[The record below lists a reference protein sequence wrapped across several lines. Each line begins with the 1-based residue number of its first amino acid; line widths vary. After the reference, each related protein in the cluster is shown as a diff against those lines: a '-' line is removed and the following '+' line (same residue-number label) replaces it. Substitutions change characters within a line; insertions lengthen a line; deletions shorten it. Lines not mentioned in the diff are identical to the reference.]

1 MTTLWSV
8 NTGAE
13 LARIEERT
21 SQNIVLPLIYPSETT
36 TKVISGL
43 LPPGLRLVDNTIKGS
58 PFEVARSRRF
68 EFVIRA
74 SRNSAISDRTLTIIV
89 DGADNPIWVTPA
101 GVLPV
106 NPNKLNFILDNTPVD
121 FQLTAIDSDLP
132 TGDSIE
138 YYINEGDGELP
149 PGIKMSKDGR
159 LTGVVDPILAL
170 DLEGGDGGYDT
181 DPYSKYPW
189 DFGVSQ
195 SSMGIDSFYYDFT
208 VYDYGVA
215 ARVPRKLNRNY
226 EFIVTAT
233 DNVSFTKRK
242 FRIYVVGDDFL
253 KADNNIMKAANGL
266 FTVDGTFVRKP
277 IWLTS
282 GKLGVRRANNFVS
295 LYLDVLDPNTLA
307 GVIFYQL
314 SQIND
319 DGTPSVLPPGLTL
332 DNTNGEIVGY
342 VPYQPAITKDYKFTV
357 VAKRYNP
364 GLGLV
369 SVVGTY
375 YEDVL
380 VGKNSIKVYKL
391 PTTTT
396 DGIDDLYSLVGR
408 AISIENKEY
417 TVLSVDNTNVDYD
430 IITFTTQLQ
439 TTFSAQPLV
448 VERTASAQ
456 NYFFVNSLDENST
469 SFYKNR
475 SLNITD
481 SQKYKI
487 IDNYPYVEWEI
498 RPAVG
503 SSYVVLAPPN
513 SGNDIK
519 TTLESSLG
527 IPSRDAY
534 VTVTK
539 NISNQATLVKLLLP
553 ATATNRNSNR
563 IQSWFTSN
571 NLSSVRISKLTS
583 NNRILL
589 DTELLTTFIPG
600 RTFSLAVLSDNS
612 FEENFNVAELETY
625 ETAKTFTLS
634 VLGEVESTISWITG
648 NNLGSIAAGRASN
661 LSVLASTTLVDST
674 LRYNLVSG
682 KLPNGMRLS
691 QYGELTG
698 FPRQYVSSDGI
709 GLTSFDS
716 NNTTFD
722 NDITF
727 DRKYTFTVLARDR
740 FGFSASA
747 KTFTL
752 TVTDDDKNKYSNVYM
767 KPYLVQSQRVS
778 YEKFINN
785 SRVFVPSYLYR
796 PGDAEFGL
804 QRELKCLVFAG
815 IETKNI
821 ENYVAAVAKN
831 HTRKK
836 YLLGDVKTAFAKNPG
851 SNDIVYEVVY
861 VELHDPLMPK
871 SGTTRTTFRAISPN
885 KITVDSLRYDANTGL
900 EPFKYKIDNTITID
914 SNAIKIDQTTNSL
927 MYISNLQNMRKRIRE
942 IGADSGDFLPL
953 WMRTQQ
959 VAKSQQTQYVPA
971 IPICYTIPGKSNAIV
986 ENIKNNGFDF
996 KTINYEI
1003 DRYIVNTTLE
1013 DTGEKIILFANYK
1026 FNVG

>member
-1 MTTLWSV
+1 MTKLWSV
-8 NTGAE
+8 DTGYE
-13 LARIEERT
+13 LARIDERI
-21 SQNIVLPLIYPSETT
+21 SQNIALPLVYPSETT
-36 TKVISGL
+36 TTVISGT
-43 LPPGLRLVDNTIKGS
+43 LPPGLRLINNTIKGS
-58 PFEVARSRRF
+58 AFEVIRSRRF

-74 SRNSAISDRTLTIIV
+74 VRNNIISDRTLSLIV
-89 DGADNPIWVTPA
+89 DGADFPIWVTPA

-106 NPNKLNFILDNTPVD
+106 NPNQLNFILDNTPVD

-132 TGDSIE
+132 AGDSIE
-138 YYINEGDGELP
+138 YYILEGDGELP
-149 PGIKMSKDGR
+149 PGIKLSKDGR

-170 DLEGGDGGYDT
+170 DLEGGDGGYDSN
-181 DPYSKYPW
+181 PYSKYPL

-195 SSMGIDSFYYDFT
+195 SSEGIDSFYYDFT
-208 VYDYGVA
+208 VYDYGVT

-226 EFIVTAT
+226 EFVVTAT
-233 DNVSFTKRK
+233 DNVSFTKRT

-282 GKLGVRRANNFVS
+282 GNLGVRRANNFVS
-295 LYLDVLDPNTLA
+295 LYLDVLDPNTLT
-307 GVIFYQL
+307 GSIFYQL
-314 SQIND
+314 SQINND
-319 DGTPSVLPPGLTL
+319 NTPSVLPPGLTL
-332 DNTNGEIVGY
+332 DSTNGEITGY

-357 VAKRYNP
+357 VAKRFNP

-380 VGKNSIKVYKL
+380 VGKNSIKVFKL
-391 PTTTT
+391 PTTTN

-408 AISIENKEY
+408 TISIENKEY
-417 TVLSVDNTNVDYD
+417 NVVSVDNTNVDYD
-430 IITFTTQLQ
+430 VITLTTQLQ
-439 TTFSAQPLV
+439 TTYSAQPLV
-448 VERTASAQ
+448 VERTAAAQ

-469 SFYKNR
+469 SFYKSR
-475 SLNITD
+475 SLNI
-481 SQKYKI
+481 SNSEKYKI
-487 IDNYPYVEWEI
+487 TDSYPYVEWEI
-498 RPAVG
+498 RPAAG
-503 SSYVVLAPPN
+503 SSYIVLSAAP
-513 SGNDIK
+513 GDDIK
-519 TTLESSLG
+519 TTLEASLG
-527 IPSRDAY
+527 IAGRNAY

-539 NISNQATLVKLLLP
+539 NISNQVTLVKMLLP
-553 ATATNRNSNR
+553 ATATNRNSNH
-563 IQSWFTSN
+563 IQSLFASN
-571 NLSSVRISKLTS
+571 NVSSIRISRLASTT
-583 NNRILL
+583 RILL
-589 DTELLTTFIPG
+589 DTNLLTTFITG

-612 FEENFNVAELETY
+612 FEENFNIAELETY

-648 NNLGSIAAGRASN
+648 SDLGKIVAGRDSN
-661 LSVLASTTLVDST
+661 LSIVASTTLVDST
-674 LRYNLVSG
+674 LRYNLVAG

-698 FPRQYVSSDGI
+698 FPRQYVTSDGI
-709 GLTSFDS
+709 GLTHFD
-716 NNTTFD
+716 NGNTTFD
-722 NDITF
+722 NNAITF
-727 DRKYTFTVLARDR
+727 DRKYTFTVIARDR
-740 FGFSASA
+740 FGFSAST
-747 KTFTL
+747 KTFTI
-752 TVTDDDKNKYSNVYM
+752 TVTDDDKNRYSNVYM
-767 KPYLVQSQRVS
+767 KPYLVQSQRVA
-778 YEKFINN
+778 YESFINN
-785 SRVFVPSYLYR
+785 SRIFVPSYLYR
-796 PGDAEFGL
+796 PGDTEFGL
-804 QRELKCLVFAG
+804 QRELKCLVFGG

-831 HTRKK
+831 HTKKK
-836 YLLGDVKTAFAKNPG
+836 YLLGDIKTAFAKNPG
-851 SNDIVYEVVY
+851 SNNIVYEVVY

-885 KITVDSLRYDANTGL
+885 RITVDSLQYDADTGL

-927 MYISNLQNMRKRIRE
+927 LYISNLQNMRKRIRE
-942 IGADSGDFLPL
+942 VGAASGDFLPL

-959 VAKSQQTQYVPA
+959 GAKTQQTQYVPA
-971 IPICYTIPGKSNAIV
+971 IPICYTVPGKSNAIV
-986 ENIKNNGFDF
+986 ENIKNSGFDF

>member
-1 MTTLWSV
+1 MTKLWSV
-8 NTGAE
+8 DTGLE
-13 LARIEERT
+13 LARIDERS
-21 SQNIVLPLIYPSETT
+21 SQNIALPLTYPSETT
-36 TKVISGL
+36 TTVISGA
-43 LPPGLRLVDNTIKGS
+43 LPPGLRLIDNTIKGS
-58 PFEVARSRRF
+58 PFEVVRSRRF

-74 SRNSAISDRTLTIIV
+74 YKNNIISDRTLTIIV
-89 DGADNPIWVTPA
+89 DGPDNPIWITPA
-101 GVLPV
+101 GLLPV

-132 TGDSIE
+132 AGDSIE

-149 PGIKMSKDGR
+149 PGIKLSKDGR

-195 SSMGIDSFYYDFT
+195 SSEGIDSFYYDFT
-208 VYDYGVA
+208 VYDYGVR

-282 GKLGVRRANNFVS
+282 GNLGVRRANNFVA
-295 LYLDVLDPNTLA
+295 LYLDVLDPNTLT
-307 GVIFYQL
+307 GPIFYQL
-314 SQIND
+314 SQINND
-319 DGTPSVLPPGLTL
+319 ASPSVLPPGLTL
-332 DNTNGEIVGY
+332 DNTTGEIVGY
-342 VPYQPAITKDYKFTV
+342 VPYQPAITKEYKFTV
-357 VAKRYNP
+357 VAKRFNP
-364 GLGLV
+364 GLGIV

-391 PTTTT
+391 PTTTN

-408 AISIENKEY
+408 TISIENKEY
-417 TVLSVDNTNVDYD
+417 DVVSVDNSNVDYD
-430 IITFTTQLQ
+430 VITFTTQLQ
-439 TTFSAQPLV
+439 TTYTAQPLV
-448 VERTASAQ
+448 IERTAAAQ
-456 NYFFVNSLDENST
+456 DYFFANSLDENST
-469 SFYKNR
+469 SFYKSR
-475 SLNITD
+475 GLNI
-481 SQKYKI
+481 SNSEKYKI
-487 IDNYPYVEWEI
+487 YDIYPYIEWEI
-498 RPAVG
+498 RPADG
-503 SSYVVLAPPN
+503 SSYVVLTPN
-513 SGNDIK
+513 LGDDIK
-519 TTLESSLG
+519 NTLEESLG
-527 IPSRDAY
+527 ISGRDAY

-539 NISNQATLVKLLLP
+539 NISNQATVVKLLLP
-553 ATATNRNSNR
+553 ATATNRNSNY
-563 IQSWFTSN
+563 IQSLFRSN
-571 NLSSVRISKLTS
+571 NASSIKLSKLTS
-583 NNRILL
+583 NTRVLL
-589 DTELLTTFIPG
+589 DTAIVTSFQPG
-600 RTFSLAVLSDNS
+600 RVFSLAVLADNS

-625 ETAKTFTLS
+625 ETPKTFTLS
-634 VLGEVESTISWITG
+634 VLGDVESTISWITG
-648 NNLGSIAAGRASN
+648 NNLGNIVAGRVST
-661 LSVLASTTLVDST
+661 LSIVASTTLVDST

-698 FPRQYVSSDGI
+698 FPRQYVSSDGV
-709 GLTSFDS
+709 GLTYFD
-716 NNTTFD
+716 NGNTTFD
-722 NDITF
+722 NGTTTV

-752 TVTDDDKNKYSNVYM
+752 TVTDDDKHKYSNVYM
-767 KPYLVQSQRVS
+767 KPYLVQSQRVA
-778 YEKFINN
+778 YERFINN
-785 SRVFVPSYLYR
+785 SRVFVPSYIYR
-796 PGDAEFGL
+796 PGDSEFGL
-804 QRELKCLVFAG
+804 QRDLKCLVFGG

-821 ENYVAAVAKN
+821 ESYVAAVAKN
-831 HTRKK
+831 HTKKK
-836 YLLGDVKTAFAKNPG
+836 YLMGDVKTAFAKNPG

-871 SGTTRTTFRAISPN
+871 SGTTRTSFRAISPN
-885 KITVDSLRYDANTGL
+885 KITVDSLRYDGNTGI

-914 SNAIKIDQTTNSL
+914 SNAVKIDQTTNSL
-927 MYISNLQNMRKRIRE
+927 LYISNIQNMRKRIRE
-942 IGADSGDFLPL
+942 VGADSGDFLPL

-959 VAKSQQTQYVPA
+959 SAKSQQTQYVPA
-971 IPICYTIPGKSNAIV
+971 IPLCYTIPGKSNTIV
-986 ENIKNNGFDF
+986 ENIKNSGFDF

-1013 DTGEKIILFANYK
+1013 DTGEQIILFANYK

>member
-1 MTTLWSV
+1 MTKLWSV
-8 NTGAE
+8 NTGSE
-13 LARIEERT
+13 LARIDERT

-36 TKVISGL
+36 TTVISGV
-43 LPPGLRLVDNTIKGS
+43 LPPGLRLVNNTIKGS
-58 PFEVARSRRF
+58 AFEVARSRRF

-74 SRNSAISDRTLTIIV
+74 KRNNVISDRTLTLIV
-89 DGADNPIWVTPA
+89 DGADYPIWVTPD
-101 GVLPV
+101 GLLPV

-132 TGDSIE
+132 AGDSIE
-138 YYINEGDGELP
+138 YYISEGDGELP
-149 PGIKMSKDGR
+149 PGIKLSKDGR

-195 SSMGIDSFYYDFT
+195 SSEGIDSFYYDFT
-208 VYDYGVA
+208 VYDYGVT

-282 GKLGVRRANNFVS
+282 GNLGVRRANNFVS
-295 LYLDVLDPNTLA
+295 LYLDVLDPNTLT
-307 GVIFYQL
+307 GSIFYQL
-314 SQIND
+314 LQIND
-319 DGTPSVLPPGLTL
+319 DGTPSVLPPGLAL

-357 VAKRYNP
+357 VAKRFNP
-364 GLGLV
+364 GLGIV

-396 DGIDDLYSLVGR
+396 DGIEDLYSLVGR
-408 AISIENKEY
+408 SIAIENKEY
-417 TVLSVDNTNVDYD
+417 TVVSVDNTNVDYD
-430 IITFTTQLQ
+430 IITFSTQLS
-439 TTFSAQPLV
+439 TTYSAQPLV
-448 VERTASAQ
+448 VERVAAAQ
-456 NYFFVNSLDENST
+456 NYFFVNELTENST
-469 SFYKNR
+469 AFYKGR
-475 SLNITD
+475 SLNI
-481 SQKYKI
+481 SNSEKYKI
-487 IDNYPYVEWEI
+487 TDNYPYIEWEI

-503 SSYVVLAPPN
+503 SSYVVLSAN
-513 SGNDIK
+513 AVADIK
-519 TTLESSLG
+519 STLEASLG
-527 IPSRDAY
+527 IAGRDAY

-553 ATATNRNSNR
+553 ATAANRNSNL
-563 IQSWFTSN
+563 IQSLFKSN
-571 NLSSVRISKLTS
+571 NVNSVRISKLTTV
-583 NNRILL
+583 NRILL
-589 DTELLTTFIPG
+589 DTTIATSFQIG

-634 VLGEVESTISWITG
+634 VLGEVESTISWVTG
-648 NNLGSIAAGRASN
+648 TDLGKIVAGRISN
-661 LSVLASTTLVDST
+661 LSILASTTLTDST
-674 LRYNLVSG
+674 LRYNLVAG

-698 FPRQYVSSDGI
+698 FPRQYESNDGL
-709 GLTSFDS
+709 GLTYFDS
-716 NNTTFD
+716 SNTTFD
-722 NDITF
+722 NGSSTF
-727 DRKYTFTVLARDR
+727 DRKYTFTVIARDR
-740 FGFSASA
+740 FGFSAST
-747 KTFTL
+747 KTFSI
-752 TVTDDDKNKYSNVYM
+752 TVTDDDMHKYSNIYM
-767 KPYLVQSQRVS
+767 RPYLVQSQRVA
-778 YEKFINN
+778 YEQFINN
-785 SRVFVPSYLYR
+785 SRIFVPRYLYR

-804 QRELKCLVFAG
+804 QRDLRCLVFGG
-815 IETKNI
+815 IETKNV

-831 HTRKK
+831 HIKKK
-836 YLLGDVKTAFAKNPG
+836 YMLGDIKTAFAKNPG
-851 SNDIVYEVVY
+851 SNDVVYEVVY

-871 SGTTRTTFRAISPN
+871 SGTTRTTFRTNSPN
-885 KITVDSLRYDANTGL
+885 KITVDSLRYDLNTGL
-900 EPFKYKIDNTITID
+900 EPFKYKIDNTLTVD

-927 MYISNLQNMRKRIRE
+927 LYISNLQNMRKRIRE
-942 IGADSGDFLPL
+942 VGADSGDFLPL

-959 VAKSQQTQYVPA
+959 SSKAQQTQYVPA

-986 ENIKNNGFDF
+986 ENIKNSGFDF

-1003 DRYIVNTTLE
+1003 DRYIVSTTLE
-1013 DTGEKIILFANYK
+1013 DDGEKIILFANYK

>member
-1 MTTLWSV
+1 MTKLWSV
-8 NTGAE
+8 DTGTE
-13 LARIEERT
+13 LARIDERI

-36 TKVISGL
+36 TAVISGA
-43 LPPGLRLVDNTIKGS
+43 LPPGLRLVNNTIKGS
-58 PFEVARSRRF
+58 AFEVARSRRF

-74 SRNSAISDRTLTIIV
+74 IRNNIISDRTFTIIV
-89 DGADNPIWVTPA
+89 DGADYPVWITPS
-101 GVLPV
+101 GLLPV

-121 FQLTAIDSDLP
+121 FQLTAIDADLP
-132 TGDSIE
+132 TGESIE
-138 YYINEGDGELP
+138 YFISEGDGELP
-149 PGIKMSKDGR
+149 PGIKLTNDGR

-181 DPYSKYPW
+181 SPYSKYPW

-195 SSMGIDSFYYDFT
+195 SSEGIDSFFYDFT
-208 VYDYGVA
+208 VYDYGVT

-233 DNVSFTKRK
+233 DNVSFTKRT

-282 GKLGVRRANNFVS
+282 GNLGVRRANNFVS
-295 LYLDVLDPNTLA
+295 LYLDVLDPNTLT
-307 GVIFYQL
+307 GSIFYQL
-314 SQIND
+314 SQINN

-332 DNTNGEIVGY
+332 DTANGEIVGY
-342 VPYQPAITKDYKFTV
+342 IPYQPAITKEYKFTV
-357 VAKRYNP
+357 VAKRFNP

-408 AISIENKEY
+408 IISIENKEY
-417 TVLSVDNTNVDYD
+417 TVVSVDNTNIDYD
-430 IITFTTQLQ
+430 LITLGTPLVTAY
-439 TTFSAQPLV
+439 TAQPLV
-448 VERTASAQ
+448 VERPAAAQ
-456 NYFFVNSLDENST
+456 NYFFVNELSENST
-469 SFYKNR
+469 TFYKDR
-475 SLNITD
+475 SLNI
-481 SQKYKI
+481 SNLEKYKI
-487 IDNYPYVEWEI
+487 TDNYPYVEWEI
-498 RPAVG
+498 RPAAG
-503 SSYVVLAPPN
+503 ASYIVRSPN
-513 SGNDIK
+513 SGADIE
-519 TTLESSLG
+519 TTLEALLG
-527 IPSRDAY
+527 ITGRDAY

-539 NISNQATLVKLLLP
+539 NNLNQATLVKLLLP
-553 ATATNRNSNR
+553 ATATNRNSNY
-563 IQSWFTSN
+563 IQSLFASN
-571 NLSSVRISKLTS
+571 NSNSIRIAKLTTV
-583 NNRILL
+583 NRILI
-589 DTELLTTFIPG
+589 DTPIVSSFQTG

-648 NNLGSIAAGRASN
+648 TDLGKIVAGRGSN
-661 LSVLASTTLVDST
+661 LSVVASTTLVDST

-682 KLPNGMRLS
+682 KLPNGMKLS

-698 FPRQYVSSDGI
+698 FPRQYVTNDGK
-709 GLTSFDS
+709 GLTYFDSGNTSFDNGVS
-716 NNTTFD
+716 
-722 NDITF
+722 TF
-727 DRKYTFTVLARDR
+727 DRKYTFTVLVRDR

-747 KTFTL
+747 KTFTI
-752 TVTDDDKNKYSNVYM
+752 TVTDDDKNKYSNIYM
-767 KPYLVQSQRVS
+767 RPYLVQSQRVL
-778 YEKFINN
+778 YERFINN
-785 SRVFVPSYLYR
+785 SRIFVPSYLYR
-796 PGDAEFGL
+796 PGDTEFGL
-804 QRELKCLVFAG
+804 QRELKCLVFGG
-815 IETKNI
+815 IETKNV

-831 HTRKK
+831 HTKKK

-871 SGTTRTTFRAISPN
+871 SGTTRTTFRATSPN

-914 SNAIKIDQTTNSL
+914 SDAIKIDQTTNSL
-927 MYISNLQNMRKRIRE
+927 LYISNLQNMRKRIRE
-942 IGADSGDFLPL
+942 VGDASGDFLPL

-959 VAKSQQTQYVPA
+959 SPKSQQTQYVPA
-971 IPICYTIPGKSNAIV
+971 IPICYTVPGKSAAIV
-986 ENIKNNGFDF
+986 ENIKNSSFDF
-996 KTINYEI
+996 KAINYEI